1 MNTVRYDATRH
12 TVHKTSTDRLKID
25 NEIRWYRALDGEAAS
40 LVPKLISCS
49 PDGYE
54 IAYVPYPTIA
64 AWGDRLD
71 IEALLEALDTCLLS
85 LSRPVQVSAAV
96 AQYTAREMYV
106 EKMTI
111 RLAATAV
118 ASRIGHVEQVNGS
131 PVPRLS
137 DMPVLV
143 DRLAPLIH
151 SAPGR
156 FGRIHGDLCF
166 GNILYDGGDRLWLI
180 DPRGSFGHLVGCLG
194 DRAYDLAK
202 LSHSMLGGY
211 DAIAADRYC
220 LIVDGSSATLRIDT
234 PKPDDRYRRWLEKQA
249 ATLDLR
255 LADIRL
261 LEAVCFLS
269 LAALHTESP
278 DRQAAFMVRG
288 LEIAGE
294 VMGWQR

>member
-12 TVHKTSTDRLKID
+12 TVRKTSTDRRKMD
-25 NEIRWYRALDGEAAS
+25 NEVRWYRALDGRAAS

-54 IAYVPYPTIA
+54 IAYAPYPTIA

-71 IEALLEALDTCLLS
+71 IEALLGALDACLS
-85 LSRPVQVSAAV
+85 ALSRPVQVPAAV
-96 AQYTAREMYV
+96 ARCTAQEMYV

-111 RLAATAV
+111 RLAATA
-118 ASRIGHVEQVNGS
+118 AANRIGHVEQVNGS

-137 DMPVLV
+137 DMTVLV

-166 GNILYDGGDRLWLI
+166 GNILHDGHDRVWLI

-220 LIVDGSSATLRIDT
+220 LIVDGSSAILQIDQ
-234 PKPDDRYRRWLEKQA
+234 PEPDVRYRSWLEKQA
-249 ATLDLR
+249 AMLGLR

-269 LAALHTESP
+269 LAALHPESP
-278 DRQAAFMVRG
+278 DRQAAFIVRG
-288 LEIAGE
+288 LQVVGE
-294 VMGWQR
+294 VMAWQR